1 MTIGNHGRRSLARR
15 FMVNLTAV
23 ASPARGRALYDPAQP
38 NGSVRHVVTD
48 PQEVDKAP
56 PTFAVLTATQK
67 TNATRSTIKVY
78 STKPCPSSSTT
89 NLFRSSIILS
99 PLSLR
104 PWAIAYRARMCQDT
118 IYCECG

>member
-1 MTIGNHGRRSLARR
+1 MTIGNHRRRSLARK

-23 ASPARGRALYDPAQP
+23 ASPARDRALYDPAQP

-48 PQEVDKAP
+48 PQEVDNAP

-99 PLSLR
+99 PPFFTTLGNCL
-104 PWAIAYRARMCQDT
+104 
-118 IYCECG
+118 